1 MNKSKSN
8 LWVKLE
14 EGGRVVIPSE
24 YRKAL
29 ELKPGVKLLMSL
41 EEDGT
46 IRITPLK
53 VVTKQIQEWARKYV
67 PEGVLLSEELIQ
79 ERRAEALN
87 E

>member
-1 MNKSKSN
+1 MKEFKNSI
-8 LWVKLE
+8 VAKLE
-14 EGGRVVIPSE
+14 EGGRVIIPST

-29 ELKPGVKLLMSL
+29 ELKPGDRLVMTL

-46 IRITPLK
+46 IRISPPK
-53 VVTKQIQEWARKYV
+53 VVIKQIQEWARKYV
-67 PEGVLLSEELIQ
+67 PEGTLLSEKLIQ